1 MKRTALGLTLILALL
16 AVVVA
21 DRALANPHLF
31 LYPDL
36 PHVYIRSDGSVEPSS
51 APIERTAGTYAL
63 TFSIVGFTLEVQ
75 RDHVVVDGAGFSIR
89 SNASGQLPLAGV
101 IISDRNS
108 VTVKNLVVEGFHE
121 GVRIYNSSNSIIVH
135 NTIVSNE
142 IGIGISWSKDTFL
155 GKNNITSNAEDGIFV
170 DSSDRTKIAGNNVT
184 RNGSGIGHDTLIP
197 SIFTNVIILGN
208 NISENTGTG
217 ISIGFRSQIDLIV
230 GNNISLNGIGVS
242 IWETVCTLYRNN
254 FIGNTLHCDFPTG
267 FWSYEELGGQPVPGK
282 LIVWDNGKEG
292 NYWSNYTGS
301 DANGDG
307 IGDTPHVIQVPCV
320 WWVDPATNTS
330 NLRGIDAKDNFP
342 LMAPFDISTIPIEPP
357 SYLDF
362 SLPDLPPTPTPTSIP
377 TQSPSPFSSPQETEP
392 EPFLTTLVIVSVSV
406 VAIIAIGLF
415 VYFKKFHRNKSL

>member
-1 MKRTALGLTLILALL
+1 MKRTALAFALIVALSILVLAGAL
-16 AVVVA
+16 VVEIA
-21 DRALANPHLF
+21 EANPAAMSQAF
-31 LYPDL
+31 NPDL

-51 APIERTAGTYAL
+51 APIERTADTYAL
-63 TFSIVGFTLEVQ
+63 AFGIVGFTLEVQ

-121 GVRIYNSSNSIIVH
+121 GVSIYNSSNSIIVH

-155 GKNNITSNAEDGIFV
+155 GKNNITSNAEEGIFV
-170 DSSDRTKIAGNNVT
+170 DSPDRTKIAGNNVT

-267 FWSYEELGGQPVPGK
+267 FWSYEELGGQPVP
-282 LIVWDNGKEG
+282 
-292 NYWSNYTGS
+292 
-301 DANGDG
+301 
-307 IGDTPHVIQVPCV
+307 
-320 WWVDPATNTS
+320 
-330 NLRGIDAKDNFP
+330 
-342 LMAPFDISTIPIEPP
+342 
-357 SYLDF
+357 
-362 SLPDLPPTPTPTSIP
+362 
-377 TQSPSPFSSPQETEP
+377 
-392 EPFLTTLVIVSVSV
+392 
-406 VAIIAIGLF
+406 
-415 VYFKKFHRNKSL
+415 